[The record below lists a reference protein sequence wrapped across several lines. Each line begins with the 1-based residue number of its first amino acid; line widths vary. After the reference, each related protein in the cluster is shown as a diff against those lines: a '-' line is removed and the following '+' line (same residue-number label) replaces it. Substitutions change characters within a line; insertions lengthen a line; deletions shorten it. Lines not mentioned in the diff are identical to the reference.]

1 MVAVLWAA
9 AGTANTASAAA
20 RTRLRTNFVLVMTAP
35 SAKTAGIN
43 IWEHPGKGKVFT
55 KSSFRK
61 IKSLRDY
68 LALCVEGFRT
78 SAPAS
83 GIATKNRS
91 NVAGSGPGD
100 SSIAKSILAR
110 VPAGLAGNPTGYT
123 AWVIIR

>member
-43 IWEHPGKGKVFT
+43 IWERPGKVKVFT

-68 LALCVEGFRT
+68 LALCVEDLRT
-78 SAPAS
+78 SAPTS
-83 GIATKNRS
+83 GIATKNRG
-91 NVAGSGPGD
+91 NVGSGTGD

-110 VPAGLAGNPTGYT
+110 VPADPAGNPTGYT
-123 AWVIIR
+123 ARVVYP